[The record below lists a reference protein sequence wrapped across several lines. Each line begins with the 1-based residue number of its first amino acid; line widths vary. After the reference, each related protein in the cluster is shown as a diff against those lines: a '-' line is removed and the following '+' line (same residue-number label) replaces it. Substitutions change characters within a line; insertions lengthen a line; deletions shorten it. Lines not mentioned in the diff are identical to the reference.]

1 MPRSIA
7 TAVAMPVQRR
17 VQETVHCGM
26 GDRVHRGA
34 AVQTADRMGHQTA
47 LWTVRQIAAEIA
59 EGITRGAQEGEMNP
73 AGQVTMTWPVSAV
86 SQLAVL
92 YSIRY
97 T

>member
-1 MPRSIA
+1 
-7 TAVAMPVQRR
+7 MPVQRR

-26 GDRVHRGA
+26 GDRVHCGA
-34 AVQTADRMGHQTA
+34 AARMADNMGHRIA
-47 LWTVRQIAAEIA
+47 LRVVSEIAAEMA

-92 YSIRY
+92 YSMSY
-97 T
+97 TSPVETISAAR